1 MLSMFWDGASIYTLT
16 NMFSMFCKIE
26 VAWLSTVQYV
36 VAFFS
41 LVSRYFHIIMEIGK
55 ERYVN

>member
-1 MLSMFWDGASIYTLT
+1 
-16 NMFSMFCKIE
+16 MFCKIE